1 MVGAGP
7 IAAVGGLLIAG
18 VGSLGELRLKAKT
31 EIATTVAPVISHV
44 IDLAWAFATLP
55 PSTGSTLRCADGRHP
70 LDALDQHRGSLTH
83 ADTQRGQTQ
92 INSVALHAIEQRER
106 DAYAT

>member
-44 IDLAWAFATLP
+44 IDLARAFATHP
-55 PSTGSTLRCADGRHP
+55 PPRQGALYVVRTGGNL
-70 LDALDQHRGSLTH
+70 
-83 ADTQRGQTQ
+83 
-92 INSVALHAIEQRER
+92 
-106 DAYAT
+106 